1 MKNCELQMQGIVI
14 RSCCPSCPICDGF
27 SGMRMIRGIGK
38 AAESGTTVSK
48 KLTAVLEGKLKLRM
62 NVEKSGVGSVY
73 IIRNLIILVFALV
86 RLNRRIGS
94 PTYGGV
100 RGRGYSAPPTRLR
113 EPHCSQIVRGCW

>member
-1 MKNCELQMQGIVI
+1 
-14 RSCCPSCPICDGF
+14 
-27 SGMRMIRGIGK
+27 MRMIRGIGK

-100 RGRGYSAPPTRLR
+100 RGRGYSAPPTRL
-113 EPHCSQIVRGCW
+113 